1 MAEELKQSM
10 EEIKEEAIQTTQQEE
25 PQAEDAEEPRK
36 AEKGLDEFQRT
47 IKAYLDQRAS
57 EDELFAKSYAKEKKS
72 IKECCNYI
80 ISEVRK
86 SGRCGFADDEIFG
99 MAVHYY
105 DEDDLG
111 KISASNANVVVNH
124 EIQLTEEEKAAAK
137 ARALARFEEDEK
149 RRLERAAGVS
159 SGTTTSLKPKAKK
172 PEVKKKEPEST
183 VPSLFDFGMED
194 GE

>member
-1 MAEELKQSM
+1 MAEELKQDV
-10 EEIKEEAIQTTQQEE
+10 EEIKEETPQSAQQEE
-25 PQAEDAEEPRK
+25 PQTEAAEEPQK
-36 AEKGLDEFQRT
+36 AEESLNEFQKT
-47 IKAYLDQRAS
+47 IKAYLDKRAS

-80 ISEVRK
+80 ISEVKK

-111 KISASNANVVVNH
+111 KIPTDNARVVVNH
-124 EIQLTEEEKAAAK
+124 EIQLTEAEKAAAK
-137 ARALARFEEDEK
+137 ARALARFEADEK

-159 SGTTTSLKPKAKK
+159 SDNAPAPKPKPKK
-172 PEVKKKEPEST
+172 QEAKKKEPDAT
-183 VPSLFDFGMED
+183 VPSLFDFEME
-194 GE
+194 EEE

>member
-1 MAEELKQSM
+1 MAEELKQAV
-10 EEIKEEAIQTTQQEE
+10 EEIKEDALQTTQQEE
-25 PQAEDAEEPRK
+25 PQAEATEEPQK
-36 AEKGLDEFQRT
+36 GEKKLDEFQRT
-47 IKAYLDQRAS
+47 IKAYLDKRAA

-111 KISASNANVVVNH
+111 TIPMANAKVVVNH
-124 EIQLTEEEKAAAK
+124 AIQLTEEEKAAAK
-137 ARALARFEEDEK
+137 ARALAQFEADEK

-159 SGTTTSLKPKAKK
+159 SDKASSPKPKAKK
-172 PEVKKKEPEST
+172 PEAKKKEPEST

-194 GE
+194 EE

>member
-1 MAEELKQSM
+1 MAEELKQSV
-10 EEIKEEAIQTTQQEE
+10 EEIKEDALQPTQQEE
-25 PQAEDAEEPRK
+25 PQVEAAEEPRK
-36 AEKGLDEFQRT
+36 AGKGLDEFQKT
-47 IKAYLDQRAS
+47 IKAYLDKRAA

-80 ISEVRK
+80 ISEVKK

-111 KISASNANVVVNH
+111 TIPTANAKVVVNH

-159 SGTTTSLKPKAKK
+159 SDKASSPKPKVKK
-172 PEVKKKEPEST
+172 PEAKKKEQEST

-194 GE
+194 EE

>member
-1 MAEELKQSM
+1 MAEELKQEV
-10 EEIKEEAIQTTQQEE
+10 EEIKEDALQTTQQEQ
-25 PQAEDAEEPRK
+25 PQAEASEEPRK
-36 AEKGLDEFQRT
+36 GEKKLDEFQRT
-47 IKAYLDQRAS
+47 IKAYLDKRAA
-57 EDELFAKSYAKEKKS
+57 EDELFAKSYAKERKS

-111 KISASNANVVVNH
+111 TIPTDNAKVVVNH
-124 EIQLTEEEKAAAK
+124 AIQLTEEEKAAAK

-159 SGTTTSLKPKAKK
+159 SDKASSPKPKAKK
-172 PEVKKKEPEST
+172 PEAKKKEPEST

-194 GE
+194 EE

>member
-1 MAEELKQSM
+1 MAEELKPVA
-10 EEIKEEAIQTTQQEE
+10 EEIKEETSQSTQKDQPQSEAEKTTKV
-25 PQAEDAEEPRK
+25 K
-36 AEKGLDEFQRT
+36 AELNEFEKT
-47 IKAYLDQRAS
+47 IKAYLDKRAS

-86 SGRCGFADDEIFG
+86 SGRCGFADEEIFG

-111 KISASNANVVVNH
+111 EIKAANGKVVVNH

-137 ARALARFEEDEK
+137 ARALAKFEADEK

-159 SGTTTSLKPKAKK
+159 SCNTPAPKSKPKKQEA
-172 PEVKKKEPEST
+172 KKKEPAST

>member
-1 MAEELKQSM
+1 MGEELKQVV
-10 EEIKEEAIQTTQQEE
+10 EEIKEDALQSTQQEE
-25 PQAEDAEEPRK
+25 PQIEAAEEPRK
-36 AEKGLDEFQRT
+36 GEKGLDEFQRT
-47 IKAYLDQRAS
+47 IKTYLDKRAS

-80 ISEVRK
+80 ISEVKK

-111 KISASNANVVVNH
+111 KIPTANANVVVNH
-124 EIQLTEEEKAAAK
+124 EIQLTEEEKATAR
-137 ARALARFEEDEK
+137 ARALARFEEEEK
-149 RRLERAAGVS
+149 RRLERAAGVTPDKAS
-159 SGTTTSLKPKAKK
+159 SPKPKAKK
-172 PEVKKKEPEST
+172 PEAKKKEPEST